1 MDANKNSIN
10 DSWEKLSLAACK
22 DPLAAFQSVSIGKF
36 QVMGQWYRQC
46 GFDHP
51 IEMLW
56 AASIDEYAHYKM
68 LRDYILKV
76 ANLQAAFL
84 KISSNPENCRD
95 FARGY
100 NGPAYA
106 KYDYHSKIAKEM
118 R

>member
-1 MDANKNSIN
+1 
-10 DSWEKLSLAACK
+10 
-22 DPLAAFQSVSIGKF
+22 
-36 QVMGQWYRQC
+36 MGYLRN
-46 GFDHP
+46 
-51 IEMLW
+51 
-56 AASIDEYAHYKM
+56 DEYAHYKM

-106 KYDYHSKIAKEM
+106 KYDYHTKIAKEM